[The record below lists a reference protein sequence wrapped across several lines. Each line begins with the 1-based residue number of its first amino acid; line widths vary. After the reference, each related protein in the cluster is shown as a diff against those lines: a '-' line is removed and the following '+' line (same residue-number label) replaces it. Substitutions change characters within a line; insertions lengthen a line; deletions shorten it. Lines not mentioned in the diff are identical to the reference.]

1 MSRKGILDCD
11 ILYSS
16 LMELCVVFKSF
27 KNVITWSLLPVQMKN
42 ILSSM
47 NLKELSER
55 PSKDRKYQP
64 KMNYLEHE
72 NLRRM
77 ANDPIYVINI

>member
-1 MSRKGILDCD
+1 M
-11 ILYSS
+11 
-16 LMELCVVFKSF
+16 
-27 KNVITWSLLPVQMKN
+27 
-42 ILSSM
+42 
-47 NLKELSER
+47 ELSER